1 VKAEL
6 IREKQRAALASVAAG
21 AILTALKLAAGIT
34 TSSLGLLAEAAH
46 SALDL
51 GAAAL
56 TWGAVR
62 ASWRPPDAEH
72 QYGHGKI
79 ENLAALAET
88 FLLVLTSIW
97 ILTES
102 VRRVAGEGPEVE
114 PTMWAFVVM
123 GLSIIVDGYRSR
135 DLRRVAEESGSQA
148 LEADALHFS
157 TDIASSA
164 VVILGLGGVLAAQRF
179 GWHWMSLADPV
190 AAFVVALI
198 VLALSFKL
206 GRRAV
211 DVLMDRAPA
220 GLSARIERALAGLEG
235 TQGATRIRVRQAG
248 DRVFADVELR
258 LRPGL
263 PLAEG
268 DRIASQAR
276 DRVKEIAGAEASV
289 LVQLHPEPDE
299 TASLRERVS
308 TAVAMEGE
316 IAHDITLR
324 RSGNAAHADLH
335 LELPGSLTLA
345 EAHAVADRVEARIL
359 EQVREVGRVDI
370 HLELREEE
378 PDRANPIDRDVRS
391 AIESRVRRAAA
402 GIVPEGAVHDMLI
415 TQTPAGIYLSCHCLM
430 PPQTLLEQA
439 HALTDRLEA
448 RLREAVPEL
457 ARVSVHAEPEGHH
470 GGPGARAGG

>member
-1 VKAEL
+1 MKAKL
-6 IREKQRAALASVAAG
+6 VREKQRAALASVAAG
-21 AILTALKLAAGIT
+21 GVLTALKLAAGIT

-62 ASWRPPDAEH
+62 ASWRPPDDEH
-72 QYGHGKI
+72 QYGHAKV
-79 ENLAALAET
+79 ENLAALAAT
-88 FLLVLTSIW
+88 VLLVLTSLW
-97 ILTES
+97 ILTE
-102 VRRVAGEGPEVE
+102 VARRVAGGGPEVE
-114 PTMWAFVVM
+114 PTVWAFVVM
-123 GLSIIVDGYRSR
+123 GLSIIVDGYRAR

-164 VVILGLGGVLAAQRF
+164 VVMLGLAGVLAARTL
-179 GWHWMSLADPV
+179 GWKWMSLADPV
-190 AAFVVALI
+190 AAVAVAVV
-198 VLALSFKL
+198 VLVLSWKL

-220 GLSARIERALAGLEG
+220 GLSARIERALAALEG
-235 TQGATRIRVRQAG
+235 TQGPARIRVRQAG

-268 DRIASQAR
+268 DRIASNAR
-276 DRVKEIAGAEASV
+276 ERVREIAGGEASV
-289 LVQLHPEPDE
+289 LVQLHPETDE
-299 TASLRERVS
+299 TASLRERIA

-324 RSGNAAHADLH
+324 RSQSATHADLH
-335 LELPGSLTLA
+335 LELPGSSTLA

-359 EQVREVGRVDI
+359 EVVRELGRVDI

-378 PDRANPIDRDVRS
+378 PDRANPIAADVRS
-391 AIESRVRRAAA
+391 AIESRVRHAAA

-415 TQTPAGIYLSCHCLM
+415 TRTPAGIYLSCHCLM
-430 PPQTLLEQA
+430 PPHTLLAQA

-457 ARVSVHAEPEGHH
+457 ARVSVHAEPDGHH
-470 GGPGARAGG
+470 DGPGGHDGS